1 MPSQPSWLCIFQLID
16 PRAHFRHL
24 RNNDLTRSKPK
35 NQWEIQL
42 QPNFL
47 KEPTQKM
54 QGNGRRPYMVCTYVY
69 VCRIYSLA
77 CYLAS
82 SSRRNPLRY
91 VAFDELN
98 PKWPMGQQKNQKQK
112 IHNTKYK
119 ITAAAPAIQCR
130 KPSKQAT

>member
-1 MPSQPSWLCIFQLID
+1 MAAGHIW
-16 PRAHFRHL
+16 
-24 RNNDLTRSKPK
+24 
-35 NQWEIQL
+35 
-42 QPNFL
+42 
-47 KEPTQKM
+47 
-54 QGNGRRPYMVCTYVY
+54 YVRIYIY

-130 KPSKQAT
+130 KPSKQASYINWQTKPAIQTKKPAIHRSSVLETDQTELEMPANPSW